1 MLVAII
7 VSKTVRNVLLWN
19 QLEVK
24 SLYRKD
30 GVYFVNVE
38 RSVTEDMKSEQQT
51 LLSMSVYMQNGEII
65 WKIAFQ
71 NLQVYFTFENS
82 LIGIWLLTNTVFEIG
97 FCFKILLAFEH

>member
-1 MLVAII
+1 VLVAII